1 MAEKKI
7 EVSLKNMNNLI
18 NELIKIKF
26 SCYDDNIRS
35 NIESLIEFINVDIL
49 SNKDI
54 KERLL
59 DQIYD
64 KMVEMK
70 TINEDLNASLY
81 ILYQELKNGRISIHE
96 AVDRFE
102 LILKTNEYM

>member
-26 SCYDDNIRS
+26 SCYDENIRNS
-35 NIESLIEFINVDIL
+35 IESLIEFINVDIL
-49 SNKDI
+49 NNKDI

-59 DQIYD
+59 DQIHD
-64 KMVEMK
+64 KMVEVK

-81 ILYQELKNGRISIHE
+81 ILYQELKNDRISIQE

-102 LILKTNEYM
+102 VILKTTEYM